1 MGRQSACVEPSTLA
15 GLEALYGRLF
25 LFPPMKLSHETPA
38 LRWAVLIPTWLV
50 LGALIFGHAW
60 YTDQY
65 LGVAEGMGLRGA
77 AQAGTPLQA
86 AYPGFA
92 ADAQTWV
99 RHALALLEGDQ
110 VRLRWT
116 DIDNAPHGR
125 EVHWNSAWA
134 WAIAGAGKLDQRLT
148 GRPLPLAVERAT
160 LWLPGFTL
168 LVAIVL
174 VSGWTARRVG
184 LLGGLLVAVA
194 MAGHNRFYEGFFPA
208 YVDHHGLIA
217 ASVFVLVLG
226 VVLMGVGWWRPEGAP
241 DTPLPDA
248 PGLVRRAAVVSALGG
263 AFGMWVGAA
272 SVIPTIAFIG
282 VAAALVTLVAGRR
295 AAAQGLKFEPDAWRL
310 WGRVGAGASL
320 VFYLL
325 EYFPQHMGFRLEV
338 NHPFYAM
345 AWWGAGEL
353 LAELSAW
360 WLGGCRKALLRWPRL
375 ALGAALAVVAPLTIA
390 LFKAQVF
397 TVADPF
403 LSALHHQHIQE
414 FLPLA
419 KTLARLGSGQF
430 VQIAIVENIPLF
442 LAGLALLVS
451 RRRPLILFFCVAVC
465 LLALGLAFWQ
475 SRWLLNATG
484 PFIALSLVLAV
495 VYLREARP
503 GLRWSVVL
511 AAAMLLYGGHSVRRI
526 LMTREDVAGM
536 RISPSDA
543 YAPLFRDIAR
553 ALRATQ
559 PNGEIVLVSSPNSST
574 GIGYY
579 GRFRTLGTL
588 YWENNA
594 GLKAAGN
601 ILAARSVDEA
611 KAQIRQ
617 HGVTHLAILS
627 EENFIGPY
635 FKLLNPTLP
644 DEEVKK
650 TFGHLLLVDKVVP
663 TWLQAIPYRL
673 PDEFKSLNLFVL
685 LVKVAWDQSEADAI
699 FNVALTKLELGET
712 AAAEKDFDTLIQAL
726 PQAPQPWFKKADIQF
741 GRNEFEASARSLVE
755 AIRRSPGAE
764 RPGMYANAAAN
775 FYRAQRPA
783 EAILLY
789 RTALGERPDPNL
801 ATYLAWVLATCKVDA
816 LRNGAEAVRWAEEA
830 VRADPSSATYL
841 NTLAAALAEQGRF
854 PEAVRAAEAALAA
867 ARQANDAATAKLT
880 EARLEAFRAGRA
892 WRE

>member
-1 MGRQSACVEPSTLA
+1 
-15 GLEALYGRLF
+15 
-25 LFPPMKLSHETPA
+25 MKLSQETPA
-38 LRWAVLIPTWLV
+38 LRWAVLIPAWVV

-60 YTDQY
+60 YMDKY
-65 LGVAEGMGLRGA
+65 LGVAAGLGLRGA
-77 AQAGTPLQA
+77 PEASTPLRA

-99 RHALALLEGDQ
+99 RHALSLLEGDQ
-110 VRLRWT
+110 IRLRWT
-116 DIDNAPHGR
+116 EIDNAPQGR

-134 WAIAGAGKLDQRLT
+134 WAIAGAGKLDHWFT

-160 LWLPGFTL
+160 LWLPGVTL
-168 LVAIVL
+168 FVVIVL

-184 LLGGLLVAVA
+184 LLGGVLVAVA
-194 MAGHNRFYEGFFPA
+194 MGGHNRFYEGFFPA

-226 VVLMGVGWWRPEGAP
+226 VVLMGVGWWRPAGAP
-241 DTPLPDA
+241 DTPLPDSPA
-248 PGLVRRAAVVSALGG
+248 LVRRAAVVSALGG

-282 VAAALVTLVAGRR
+282 VAAALVIGGAGRR

-320 VFYLL
+320 GFYLL
-325 EYFPQHMGFRLEV
+325 EYFPQHVGVRLEV

-360 WLGGCRKALLRWPRL
+360 WLGGCRPGLLRWPRL
-375 ALGAALAVVAPLTIA
+375 ALGAALATVAPLTIV

-403 LSALHHQHIQE
+403 LAALHNQHIQE
-414 FLPLA
+414 FLPLH
-419 KTLARLGSGQF
+419 KTLARLGPRPF
-430 VQIAIVENIPLF
+430 IDVAIIENIPLL
-442 LAGLALLVS
+442 LAVLALLVS
-451 RRRPLILFFCVAVC
+451 RRRSLILLFCTAVC
-465 LLALGLAFWQ
+465 GLALALSFWQ
-475 SRWLLNATG
+475 SRWLLNTTG
-484 PFIALSLVLAV
+484 PFIVLSLVLAV
-495 VYLREARP
+495 VYIRDARP
-503 GLRWSVVL
+503 ALRWSVVL
-511 AAAMLLYGGHSVRRI
+511 VAATLLYGVNSVRRI
-526 LMTREDVAGM
+526 LMAREDVVEL

-559 PNGEIVLVSSPNSST
+559 PTGEIVLVGSPNSST

-579 GRFRTLGTL
+579 GRFKTLGTL

-601 ILAARSVDEA
+601 ILAARSVEEA
-611 KAQIRQ
+611 KGLIRQ

-663 TWLQAIPYRL
+663 TWLQAIPYRV
-673 PDEFKSLNLFVL
+673 PDDFKALNVFVL
-685 LVKVAWDQSEADAI
+685 LLKVAWDQSEADAI
-699 FNVALTKLELGET
+699 FNVALTKLEMGEV
-712 AAAEKDFDTLIQAL
+712 AAAEKDFESLIQAL
-726 PQAPQPWFKKADIQF
+726 PGAPQPWFKKADIQF
-741 GRNEFEASARSLVE
+741 ERKDFEGSARSLVE
-755 AIRRSPGAE
+755 AIRRSPASE
-764 RPGMYANAAAN
+764 RAGMYANAAAN
-775 FYRAQRPA
+775 FYRSQRPVESIAIYRAALA
-783 EAILLY
+783 E
-789 RTALGERPDPNL
+789 RFDPNL
-801 ATYLAWVLATCKVDA
+801 ATYLGWVLATSKSDA
-816 LRNGAEAVRWAEEA
+816 VRDGVEAVRWAEQA
-830 VRADPSSATYL
+830 VKADPASSTYL

-854 PEAVRAAEAALAA
+854 PEAVRTAEAALAA
-867 ARQANDAATAKLT
+867 ALRANDAGTAKLT
-880 EARLEAFRAGRA
+880 EVRLGSYREGRP
-892 WRE
+892 WRD

>member
-1 MGRQSACVEPSTLA
+1 
-15 GLEALYGRLF
+15 
-25 LFPPMKLSHETPA
+25 MKLSHETPA
-38 LRWAVLIPTWLV
+38 LRWAVLIPAWLV
-50 LGALIFGHAW
+50 LGTLIFGHAW
-60 YTDQY
+60 YLQRY

-77 AQAGTPLQA
+77 AQAGTPLQS

-99 RHALALLEGDQ
+99 RHALTLLEGDQ
-110 VRLRWT
+110 IRLRWT
-116 DIDNAPHGR
+116 DIDNAPYGR

-134 WAIAGAGKLDQRLT
+134 WTIAGAGQLDHWLT
-148 GRPLPLAVERAT
+148 GRPLPQAVERMT
-160 LWLPGFTL
+160 VWLPGVTL
-168 LVAIVL
+168 FAAMVL
-174 VSGWTARRVG
+174 ISGWAARRTG
-184 LLGGLLVAVA
+184 LLGGLLVAIA
-194 MAGHNRFYEGFFPA
+194 MGGHNRFYEGFFPA

-217 ASVFVLVLG
+217 ASVFTLVLG
-226 VVLMGVGWWRPEGAP
+226 VVLMGMGWWRPAAAP
-241 DTPLPDA
+241 ETPLPES
-248 PGLVRRAAVVSALGG
+248 PRHVRRAAVVSALGG

-282 VAAALVTLVAGRR
+282 LAAALVTLVAGRR
-295 AAAQGLKFEPDAWRL
+295 AATQGLKFEPDAWRL

-320 VFYLL
+320 GFYVL
-325 EYFPQHMGFRLEV
+325 EYFPQHLGVRLEV
-338 NHPFYAM
+338 NHPFYAL

-353 LAELSAW
+353 LAELSTW
-360 WLGGCRKALLRWPRL
+360 WVGGCRPALLRWPRL
-375 ALGAALAVVAPLTIA
+375 ALGAALAAVAPLTIV
-390 LFKAQVF
+390 LFKAKVF

-403 LSALHHQHIQE
+403 LAALHNQHIQE
-414 FLPLA
+414 FLPLH
-419 KTLARLGSGQF
+419 KTLARLGTRPF
-430 VQIAIVENIPLF
+430 IDVAIIENIPLL

-451 RRRPLILFFCVAVC
+451 RRRPLILLFCTAVC
-465 LLALGLAFWQ
+465 VLALGLSFWQ
-475 SRWLLNATG
+475 SRWLLNTTG
-484 PFIALSLVLAV
+484 PFIVLSLVLAV
-495 VYLREARP
+495 VYFRGVRP
-503 GLRWSVVL
+503 ALRWGVVL
-511 AAAMLLYGGHSVRRI
+511 VAATVLYGVNSVRRI
-526 LMTREDVAGM
+526 LMAREDVVEM
-536 RISPSDA
+536 RISPADA
-543 YAPLFRDIAR
+543 YSPLFRDVAR

-559 PNGEIVLVSSPNSST
+559 PTGDIVLVSSPNSST

-579 GRFRTLGTL
+579 GRFKTLGTL
-588 YWENNA
+588 YWENNT
-594 GLKAAGN
+594 GLKAAGS

-611 KAQIRQ
+611 KELIRQ

-650 TFGHLLLVDKVVP
+650 TFGHLLLIDKVVP

-685 LVKVAWDQSEADAI
+685 LVKVAWDQTEADAI

-764 RPGMYANAAAN
+764 RPAMYANAAAN

-783 EAILLY
+783 EAVILY
-789 RTALGERPDPNL
+789 RTALAERADPNL
-801 ATYLAWVLATCKVDA
+801 ATYLAWVLSTCKVDA

-830 VRADPSSATYL
+830 VRADPASATYL

-854 PEAVRAAEAALAA
+854 PEAVRTAEAALAA
-867 ARQANDAATAKLT
+867 ARQANDTATAKLT

>member
-1 MGRQSACVEPSTLA
+1 
-15 GLEALYGRLF
+15 
-25 LFPPMKLSHETPA
+25 MKLSHETPA
-38 LRWAVLIPTWLV
+38 RRWAVLIPAWLV

-60 YTDQY
+60 YLQRY
-65 LGVAEGMGLRGA
+65 LGVAEGLGLRGA
-77 AQAGTPLQA
+77 ATAGTPLQS

-99 RHALALLEGDQ
+99 RHALTLLEGDQ
-110 VRLRWT
+110 IRLRWT

-134 WAIAGAGKLDQRLT
+134 WTIAGAGKLDHWLT
-148 GRPLPLAVERAT
+148 GHPLPQAVERMT
-160 LWLPGFTL
+160 VWLPGLTL
-168 LVAIVL
+168 FAAIVL
-174 VSGWTARRVG
+174 VSGWAARRTG
-184 LLGGLLVAVA
+184 LLGGLLVAIA
-194 MAGHNRFYEGFFPA
+194 MGGHNRFYEGFFPA

-226 VVLMGVGWWRPEGAP
+226 VVFMGVGWWRPAGAP
-241 DTPLPDA
+241 EVALPDS
-248 PGLVRRAAVVSALGG
+248 PRLVRRAAVVSALGG
-263 AFGMWVGAA
+263 AFGLWVGAA

-282 VAAALVTLVAGRR
+282 LAAALVTLVAGRR
-295 AAAQGLKFEPDAWRL
+295 AAAEGFQFDPEAWRL
-310 WGRVGAGASL
+310 WGRVGAGAS
-320 VFYLL
+320 VGFYLL
-325 EYFPQHMGFRLEV
+325 EYFPQHLGFRLEV
-338 NHPFYAM
+338 NHPFYAL
-345 AWWGAGEL
+345 AWLGAGEL
-353 LAELSAW
+353 LAELSGW
-360 WLGGCRKALLRWPRL
+360 WLGGCRPALLRWPRL
-375 ALGAALAVVAPLTIA
+375 ALAAGLAAVAPVTIL

-403 LSALHHQHIQE
+403 LAALHHQHIQE

-419 KTLARLGSGQF
+419 KTLARLGTRPF
-430 VQIAIVENIPLF
+430 IDVAIIENIPLI
-442 LAGLALLVS
+442 LALLALLFS
-451 RRRPLILFFCVAVC
+451 RRRPLILLFSTAVGI
-465 LLALGLAFWQ
+465 LALGLSFWQ
-475 SRWLLNATG
+475 SRWLLNTTG
-484 PFIALSLVLAV
+484 PFIVLSLVLAV
-495 VYLREARP
+495 VYFRGARP
-503 GLRWSVVL
+503 ALRWGVVL
-511 AAAMLLYGGHSVRRI
+511 VAATILYGVNSVRRI
-526 LMTREDVAGM
+526 LMAREDVVEM
-536 RISPSDA
+536 RISPADA
-543 YAPLFRDIAR
+543 YSPLFRDVAR

-559 PNGEIVLVSSPNSST
+559 PTGDIVLVSSPNSST

-579 GRFRTLGTL
+579 GRFKTLGTL
-588 YWENNA
+588 YWENNT
-594 GLKAAGN
+594 GLKAAGS

-611 KAQIRQ
+611 KELIRK

-635 FKLLNPTLP
+635 FKLLHPTLP
-644 DEEVKK
+644 DEDLKK

-685 LVKVAWDQSEADAI
+685 LVKVAWDQTEADAI

-741 GRNEFEASARSLVE
+741 ERNEFEASARSLVE
-755 AIRRSPGAE
+755 AIRRSPGTE
-764 RPGMYANAAAN
+764 RPAMYANAAAN

-783 EAILLY
+783 EAMFLY
-789 RTALGERPDPNL
+789 RTALAERADPNL
-801 ATYLAWVLATCKVDA
+801 ATYLAWVLSTCKVDA

-830 VRADPSSATYL
+830 VRADPSSATFL

-854 PEAVRAAEAALAA
+854 PEAVRTAEEALAA
-867 ARQANDAATAKLT
+867 ARKANDAGTAKLT

>member
-1 MGRQSACVEPSTLA
+1 
-15 GLEALYGRLF
+15 
-25 LFPPMKLSHETPA
+25 MKLSHETPA
-38 LRWAVLIPTWLV
+38 FRWAVLIPAWMV

-60 YTDQY
+60 YLQRY

-99 RHALALLEGDQ
+99 RHALTLLEGDQ
-110 VRLRWT
+110 IRLRRT

-134 WAIAGAGKLDQRLT
+134 WAIAGAGKLDHWLT
-148 GRPLPLAVERAT
+148 GRPLPQAVERMT
-160 LWLPGFTL
+160 LWLPGVTL
-168 LVAIVL
+168 FIAIVL
-174 VSGWTARRVG
+174 ISGWTARRTG
-184 LLGGLLVAVA
+184 LLGGLLVAIA
-194 MAGHNRFYEGFFPA
+194 MGGHNRFYEGFFPA

-217 ASVFVLVLG
+217 ASVFTLVLG
-226 VVLMGVGWWRPEGAP
+226 VVLMGMGWWRPQAAP
-241 DTPLPDA
+241 ETSLPESSRQ
-248 PGLVRRAAVVSALGG
+248 VRRAAVVSALGG

-295 AAAQGLKFEPDAWRL
+295 AAALGLKFEPDAWRL

-320 VFYLL
+320 GFYLL
-325 EYFPQHMGFRLEV
+325 EYFPQHLGVRLEV
-338 NHPFYAM
+338 NHPLYAM

-353 LAELSAW
+353 LAELSVW
-360 WLGGCRKALLRWPRL
+360 WLGGCRAALLRWPRL
-375 ALGAALAVVAPLTIA
+375 ALGAALAAVAPLTIV

-403 LSALHHQHIQE
+403 LAALHHQHIQE
-414 FLPLA
+414 FLPLH
-419 KTLARLGSGQF
+419 KTLARLGPRPF
-430 VQIAIVENIPLF
+430 IDVAIIENIPLF
-442 LAGLALLVS
+442 LAAVALLVS
-451 RRRPLILFFCVAVC
+451 RRRPLILLFCTAVC
-465 LLALGLAFWQ
+465 GLALALSLWQ

-484 PFIALSLVLAV
+484 PFIVLSLVLAIV
-495 VYLREARP
+495 CLHGVRP
-503 GLRWSVVL
+503 MLRWVL
-511 AAAMLLYGGHSVRRI
+511 VGVAASLLYGVNSVRRVV
-526 LMTREDVAGM
+526 MTREDVAEM
-536 RISPSDA
+536 RIAPADA
-543 YAPLFRDIAR
+543 YSPLFRDIAR

-559 PNGEIVLVSSPNSST
+559 PEGDIVLVSSPNSST

-579 GRFRTLGTL
+579 GRFKTLGTL

-611 KAQIRQ
+611 KALIRQ
-617 HGVTHLAILS
+617 HGVTHLSILS

-685 LVKVAWDQSEADAI
+685 LVKVAWDQTEADAI

-741 GRNEFEASARSLVE
+741 GRNEFEQSAQSLVE
-755 AIRRSPGAE
+755 AIRRSPGPE
-764 RPGMYANAAAN
+764 RPTMYANGAAS

-789 RTALGERPDPNL
+789 RTALAEHSDASL
-801 ATYLAWVLATCKVDA
+801 AAYLAWVLATCKVDA

-830 VRADPSSATYL
+830 VRADPASATYL
-841 NTLAAALAEQGRF
+841 NTLAAAWAEQGRF
-854 PEAVRAAEAALAA
+854 EDAVRTAEAALAA
-867 ARQANDAATAKLT
+867 SRLANDAATAKLT
-880 EARLEAFRAGRA
+880 EARLEAFRAGRS